1 MKALVIRFEIKP
13 DHQKQF
19 EDAFRVLIER
29 VRERDP
35 NFELY
40 SLNKVVGS
48 ETSYIMME
56 RFTSDE
62 AAKAHMEYDYVTECV
77 PALDVCLAGP
87 PRIEP
92 LEVVI

>member
-19 EDAFRVLIER
+19 EDAFKILIYR

-40 SLNKVVGS
+40 SLNKVIGTD
-48 ETSYIMME
+48 TSYIMTE

-62 AAKAHMEYDYVTECV
+62 AAQAHMEYDYVKECL
-77 PALDVCLAGP
+77 PAIDACLAGP